1 MVGAEQT
8 LASGTDAA
16 ERGVEGTA
24 TLVAWRSNGGALE
37 DGHDS
42 RGLVVARERCAASY
56 SNNRWATAVS
66 RFQ

>member
-16 ERGVEGTA
+16 ECGVEGTA
-24 TLVAWRSNGGALE
+24 TLVARRSNGGALE

-42 RGLVVARERCAASY
+42 
-56 SNNRWATAVS
+56 
-66 RFQ
+66 